1 MVTGAKNLAALGGVR
16 CAQGGIFMRE
26 HKMWCRLVCFSPC
39 GEVVRGSLGI
49 LASRIWYADFAE
61 SSFYE
66 VGWIRTRKGR
76 GAADALR
83 P

>member
-16 CAQGGIFMRE
+16 CAQGGIFMRA

-49 LASRIWYADFAE
+49 PASRIRCADFGE
-61 SSFYE
+61 HPFH
-66 VGWIRTRKGR
+66 
-76 GAADALR
+76 ALG
-83 P
+83 